1 MKRVTAATMVP
12 MLGTNHDFGRWGS
25 KREFDPPCA
34 QFIKKKP
41 GIEPPGANAPLPPK
55 VERVG
60 RAGVARVAARE
71 KNLQGKQRRQLG
83 VDEGLLVLEQVKVK
97 AGKGHQSKKKA
108 NSVEAEIALSFV
120 VARELQRW
128 RARFC

>member
-1 MKRVTAATMVP
+1 MIRKMSIRLQPTESDP
-12 MLGTNHDFGRWGS
+12 KNHDFGRWGS

-60 RAGVARVAARE
+60 RAGVARSVARE
-71 KNLQGKQRRQLG
+71 MNLQGKQRSSLQMKKGCLSLEL
-83 VDEGLLVLEQVKVK
+83 DEDGGGERHQRNKKGRLYLVVQE
-97 AGKGHQSKKKA
+97 
-108 NSVEAEIALSFV
+108 
-120 VARELQRW
+120 
-128 RARFC
+128 

>member
-1 MKRVTAATMVP
+1 MILKDGAPRGNLIPLVP
-12 MLGTNHDFGRWGS
+12 SLLRKNRELSPQGRMPLYRRRWEGLG
-25 KREFDPPCA
+25 
-34 QFIKKKP
+34 
-41 GIEPPGANAPLPPK
+41 
-55 VERVG
+55 VG
-60 RAGVARVAARE
+60 RAGVACVAARE
-71 KNLQGKQRRQLG
+71 MNLQGKQRRQLG

-97 AGKGHQSKKKA
+97 AGKGHQSKKNA